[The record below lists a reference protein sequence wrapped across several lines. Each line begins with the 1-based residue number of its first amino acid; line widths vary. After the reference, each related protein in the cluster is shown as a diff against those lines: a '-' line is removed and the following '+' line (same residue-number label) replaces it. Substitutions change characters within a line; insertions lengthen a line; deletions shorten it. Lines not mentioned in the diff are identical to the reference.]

1 MSSYIVSTSDN
12 PMLSKVNVLSN
23 RCIDN
28 TIVNKKNTMKNLL
41 YLGIILMLASCG
53 SNESENAA
61 PNESKSITTNESE
74 IVAPNE
80 SESAASNESTVN
92 MNGREVSTVK
102 VGNLEVMTEDLV
114 RVYKSGNVTSEMRWR
129 TAMEACA
136 NLGDGWGL
144 PTKDELNVLYENK
157 DEIGGFSPRTYWS
170 STTAPHKK
178 FVWTQHFQTGR
189 LTEGGKRSSH
199 KRNAR
204 AVKRLT
210 KDRICEI
217 CDFKIKDDETW
228 EEMGEGYYWHMKCFE
243 EQMQSGQ

>member
-1 MSSYIVSTSDN
+1 
-12 PMLSKVNVLSN
+12 
-23 RCIDN
+23 
-28 TIVNKKNTMKNLL
+28 
-41 YLGIILMLASCG
+41 MLASCG
-53 SNESENAA
+53 SNESESAISTTTKESEIAA
-61 PNESKSITTNESE
+61 PNELESITT
-74 IVAPNE
+74 NE

-170 STTAPHKK
+170 STTAPHMKK
-178 FVWTQHFQTGR
+178 FAWTQHFQTGR
-189 LTEGGKRSSH
+189 LTEGGKRSSS

-217 CDFKIKDDETW
+217 CDFKIKDDEKW

>member
-1 MSSYIVSTSDN
+1 
-12 PMLSKVNVLSN
+12 
-23 RCIDN
+23 
-28 TIVNKKNTMKNLL
+28 MKNLL

-74 IVAPNE
+74 IAAPNESESITTNE

-157 DEIGGFSPRTYWS
+157 DEIGGFSPGAYWS

-189 LTEGGKRSSH
+189 LTEGGKRSSL

-217 CDFKIKDDETW
+217 CDFKIKDDEKW